1 MEMGQTFSNKTVV
14 ITGGS
19 RGMGAAMVQA
29 FAAEGARVVFT
40 YAKSAPE
47 AEALVAK
54 VSKAG
59 GKAEAV
65 QADARNPEQLSRTL
79 GTVGQKLGKVDVL
92 INNAGVFLDSPMG
105 EASAWDNFEQ
115 MLTVNVRSV
124 FAGTQALLPVLADGG
139 RIITIGSVMG
149 ESAMW
154 PNFSGYAATKHAVA
168 GLSSGWAYD
177 LAPRN
182 ITVNTV
188 EPGPINTDMNPEHS
202 DGADMM
208 RAGVPLKRYGQP
220 QEVTDLVMFLASDK
234 AAYISGARIKIGG
247 GLLA

>member
-1 MEMGQTFSNKTVV
+1 MNRLFDSKTVV

-19 RGMGAAMVQA
+19 RGMGATMVQA

-47 AEALVAK
+47 AEALVAQ
-54 VSKAG
+54 VTKAG
-59 GKAEAV
+59 GQAEAV
-65 QADARNPEQLSRTL
+65 QADARNPELLSQTL
-79 GTVGQKLGKVDVL
+79 GALGKKMGKVDVL

-105 EASAWDNFEQ
+105 ETSAWENFEQ
-115 MLTVNVRSV
+115 MMTINVRSV

-139 RIITIGSVMG
+139 RIINLGSVMG

-154 PNFSGYAATKHAVA
+154 PNYSGYAASKHAVA

-188 EPGPINTDMNPEHS
+188 EPGPINTDMNPESS
-202 DGADMM
+202 DWADGM

-220 QEVTDLVMFLASDK
+220 QEVADLVLFLASDK

-247 GLLA
+247 GMLA